1 MRIMRRDRGKKFFIY
16 DKFAE
21 FVLRDKGKVEELE
34 GFYLM
39 NIKPMNSDKLG
50 VSAISIEGT
59 RKELMRMLQMAR
71 ENVHNAF
78 EVFASKDTVQYPWW
92 KKKKN
97 ILII

>member
-1 MRIMRRDRGKKFFIY
+1 MPPKAKYTR
-16 DKFAE
+16 
-21 FVLRDKGKVEELE
+21 EE
-34 GFYLM
+34 
-39 NIKPMNSDKLG
+39 I
-50 VSAISIEGT
+50 IEIAF
-59 RKELMRMLQMAR
+59 QMAR